1 MKRVVHMVCAGEER
15 VQGVPESPLVPLSS
29 AADVRIEPFGR
40 TLVPTGINVAL
51 PPRCGGFVVP
61 EPGFAAERGLA
72 FANAPGL
79 VDEGYRGEVGLISVN
94 LDKHE
99 PIEIYEGDHIASML
113 VLETAPCAV
122 VLDGGD
128 GVMASGPAVFMRIID
143 EIVGT
148 PAYAHD
154 TDNGIDLRC
163 AESFR
168 LEPFERRHVRLGLAL
183 ELSDGLVAQVQ
194 PRSGLSLKQ
203 GLSIAGSP
211 HIIVHPT
218 LEDELVVPFVNL
230 DPSEPIEIEA
240 GTRVAQLVVF
250 HAEPVEV
257 RVVESLDETDRG
269 AGGFGSTGA

>member
-1 MKRVVHMVCAGEER
+1 MTRVVRMVCAGDECKN
-15 VQGVPESPLVPLSS
+15 GILESPLVPLSS

-40 TLVPTGINVAL
+40 TLVPTGIHVAL

-61 EPGFAAERGLA
+61 EPGFAAEKGLA

-94 LDKHE
+94 LDARD
-99 PIEIYEGDHIASML
+99 PIEIHKGDHIANML

-128 GVMASGPAVFMRIID
+128 GAMASGPTVFMRIID
-143 EIVGT
+143 EVVGT

-163 AESFR
+163 AEAFR
-168 LEPFERRHVRLGLAL
+168 LEPFERRQVRLGLAL

-211 HIIVHPT
+211 LVLVHPS
-218 LEDELVVPFVNL
+218 LEEELFVPFVNL
-230 DPSEPIEIEA
+230 DPSEPIEMEA

-257 RVVESLDETDRG
+257 RVVSSLDETDRG